1 METYAAVRRFV
12 IVEGNSQR
20 EASRVFG
27 ISRTTVY
34 KMCTYSAPPG
44 YQRTKPSAKPKLDQF
59 IAIIYEI
66 LKADAG
72 APKKQRQSG
81 LGVKSRTAD
90 CEAEVEETRR
100 RANIIRVWH
109 RRKDPLPDVQIGK
122 ALSDLFDQAGL
133 HFDGEGNDN
142 SWSASTGGRSCRPH

>member
-1 METYAAVRRFV
+1 VYAVETYAAVRRFV

-90 CEAEVEETRR
+90 CEACS
-100 RANIIRVWH
+100 
-109 RRKDPLPDVQIGK
+109 P
-122 ALSDLFDQAGL
+122 
-133 HFDGEGNDN
+133 
-142 SWSASTGGRSCRPH
+142 SASLRQFGTNRKWRILRSS

>member
-72 APKKQRQSG
+72 ILDSDP
-81 LGVKSRTAD
+81 AD
-90 CEAEVEETRR
+90 AILESFEA
-100 RANIIRVWH
+100 
-109 RRKDPLPDVQIGK
+109 
-122 ALSDLFDQAGL
+122 
-133 HFDGEGNDN
+133 
-142 SWSASTGGRSCRPH
+142 SAIAAE